1 MAFKIAGSL
10 AIKEAVA
17 KAGGVILEPIM
28 KVEVVVPED
37 YTGTVVGNLNSRR
50 GMISSIDPRGNAS
63 SVNAHVPLS
72 EMFGYAT
79 DIRGMTQGR
88 GQFTMEFDHYAE
100 LPRNLADEL
109 IRVRRQRRSKQKRL
123 VIGNWLIAEL
133 PIANLGETWE
143 KRNLC
148 ETSRM

>member
-1 MAFKIAGSL
+1 M

-17 KAGGVILEPIM
+17 KAHGVILEPIM

-50 GMISSIDPRGNAS
+50 GMISSIDARGNAS
-63 SVNAHVPLS
+63 AVNSHVPLS

-79 DIRGMTQGR
+79 DLRGMTQGR
-88 GQFTMEFDHYAE
+88 GNFVMEFAQYSE

-109 IRVRRQRRSKQKRL
+109 IKGDSKK
-123 VIGNWLIAEL
+123 
-133 PIANLGETWE
+133 
-143 KRNLC
+143 
-148 ETSRM
+148 